1 MKARSPARLFSVSAA
16 LIVFAVVARLV
27 GQSGGV
33 SLTIL
38 AKEGRRTIPLTMVGG
53 QEYVALDDLASLF
66 QLTVRE
72 ESGAITVSYKTRTIV
87 LTPDQPLASVAGRVT
102 SLAGAPA
109 RAGSRWTVP
118 VDFISRALAPI
129 YDGRLDLRRPS
140 HLLIVGDLRVPR
152 VSMRYEPLANAAR
165 LTIDAT
171 PRAAPMV
178 TQDADRLIVKF
189 DADAIDTVIPAL
201 QPQAFVQAVRT
212 LDAVTLGIDLGPRFA
227 AARSSTEDIEN
238 TTRLVI
244 DLVGADAPAVSSSAS
259 PTPPPPP
266 PADLLLNRPQA
277 VIRTIAVDAGH
288 GGDDEGA
295 RGAEG
300 TLEKNLTL
308 AVARR
313 LKNAVEGRLG
323 IRVLLTRDED
333 RAVPIDERSAIA
345 NNSKADLFISL
356 HANAAM
362 RAGPNGA
369 SVHVA
374 AFADVEG
381 ARASL
386 APERVPAFG
395 GTLRDIELVPWNL
408 AQIRYLEQS
417 TVIAGIIEQALTGRV
432 KLDGRSPVP
441 APYRVLESAN
451 MPAVLIEMGYLT
463 NPDQEKAMAGAEFQ
477 NALVQAI
484 IDGIVTFREYLQ
496 QNPEDGR

>member
-1 MKARSPARLFSVSAA
+1 MRS
-16 LIVFAVVARLV
+16 
-27 GQSGGV
+27 
-33 SLTIL
+33 
-38 AKEGRRTIPLTMVGG
+38 
-53 QEYVALDDLASLF
+53 
-66 QLTVRE
+66 
-72 ESGAITVSYKTRTIV
+72 TRDT
-87 LTPDQPLASVAGRVT
+87 AG
-102 SLAGAPA
+102 
-109 RAGSRWTVP
+109 
-118 VDFISRALAPI
+118 
-129 YDGRLDLRRPS
+129 
-140 HLLIVGDLRVPR
+140 
-152 VSMRYEPLANAAR
+152 N
-165 LTIDAT
+165 
-171 PRAAPMV
+171 
-178 TQDADRLIVKF
+178 
-189 DADAIDTVIPAL
+189 
-201 QPQAFVQAVRT
+201 
-212 LDAVTLGIDLGPRFA
+212 
-227 AARSSTEDIEN
+227 
-238 TTRLVI
+238 
-244 DLVGADAPAVSSSAS
+244 
-259 PTPPPPP
+259 
-266 PADLLLNRPQA
+266 
-277 VIRTIAVDAGH
+277 
-288 GGDDEGA
+288 DEGA

-374 AFADVEG
+374 AFADVED

-484 IDGIVTFREYLQ
+484 IDGIVDLPRVPAAEPGGWTMKVRWRAIKVRGWEITPRRAAAAAAMIAATAGLAWLLFIGAPRWSRARADNPAAAVAAAEATPGRKNQGASLLCRRERGQAEQRRARRAVRRRRGRTGPRDHRGELAPVEEPLLSAVPAGTTLRAIFVTPQGQAYLDLSGEVAKAHPGGSLNELLTVYTLVDALTVNLPAIVGVQ
-496 QNPEDGR
+496 LLVDGREVGTLAGHIDLGRPLVKNLALVE